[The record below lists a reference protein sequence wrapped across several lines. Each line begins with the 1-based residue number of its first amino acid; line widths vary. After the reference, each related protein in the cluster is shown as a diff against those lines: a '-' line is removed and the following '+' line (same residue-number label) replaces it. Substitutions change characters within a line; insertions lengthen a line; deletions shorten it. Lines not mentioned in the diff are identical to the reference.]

1 MVHFTRKDIS
11 KPISTQAPSLPSS
24 GHPRQAL
31 VLKHWFMASSVKQSQ
46 QPNSATFVKELAM
59 RFVALTVLSGLS
71 LLPCASAQENV
82 FRCEQLLDVRTLKL
96 LDNQDIVVKDGRVT
110 AVRPATRAS
119 ATTLAGICL
128 PGWID
133 LHTHLTMDPSGQG
146 FTEGYRVNPA
156 DIAYRAQANGMKT
169 LRAGFT
175 TVRDLGDGWGV
186 TMSLRN
192 AIRDGIAFG
201 PRIFTAGKSIATT
214 GGHADPTNGTSMKF
228 MGNPGPDAGVI
239 NSAEQARQA
248 VRQRYK
254 EGSDLIKITA
264 TGGVLSVAKNGL
276 NPQFQRDEIEAVI
289 ATAKD
294 YGFTVA
300 AHAHGAEGMRRAIE
314 AGVTSVEHGTFMDA
328 DLMRLMKSK
337 GTWYVPTLTAGAFVA
352 EKAEIPGF
360 YVPMVAAKARAIGP
374 QIAATLSKAYKA
386 GVPIAFGT
394 DAGVYPHGE
403 NATEFKLLLAAG
415 VPLAKAVQMATLNAA
430 KVLNESENIGEL
442 SAGRFADITVV
453 AKGSLEDVELLM
465 KPVLVVKGGVQVE

>member
-1 MVHFTRKDIS
+1 MLRITRTTIPLLIS
-11 KPISTQAPSLPSS
+11 IFL
-24 GHPRQAL
+24 GL
-31 VLKHWFMASSVKQSQ
+31 NASVYAQTSQSQ
-46 QPNSATFVKELAM
+46 I
-59 RFVALTVLSGLS
+59 
-71 LLPCASAQENV
+71 
-82 FRCEQLLDVRTLKL
+82 FRCKQLLDVKTLKL
-96 LDNQDIVVKDGRVT
+96 LNNQELIVVDGRIT
-110 AVRPATRAS
+110 EVRPATDVAAR
-119 ATTLAGICL
+119 TLDGICL

-146 FTEGYRVNPA
+146 FTERYRVNPA
-156 DIAYRAQANGMKT
+156 DIAYRAQSNGLIT

-175 TVRDLGDGWGV
+175 TVRDLGDAWSV

-192 AIRDGIAFG
+192 AIRDGGVVG

-214 GGHADPTNGTSMKF
+214 GGHADPTNGTAMKF

-239 NSAEQARQA
+239 NSAADARQA

-276 NPQFQRDEIEAVI
+276 NPQFQIDELEAIV

-300 AHAHGAEGMRRAIE
+300 AHAHGAEGMRRAVL
-314 AGVTSVEHGTFMDA
+314 AGVTSIEHGTFMDES
-328 DLMRLMKSK
+328 LMRLMKEK

-352 EKAEIPGF
+352 EKAEVPGF

-374 QIAATLSKAYKA
+374 QIAKTLGAAYKA

-394 DAGVYPHGE
+394 DAGVYPHGQ
-403 NATEFKLLLAAG
+403 NATEFKLLVQAG
-415 VPLAKAVQMATLNAA
+415 VPLNVAVQMATLNAA

-442 SAGRFADITVV
+442 SVGRYADITVV
-453 AKGSLEDVELLM
+453 PTGSLSDVELLM
-465 KPVLVVKGGVQVE
+465 KPIAVVKNGAVVMGE

>member
-1 MVHFTRKDIS
+1 MRTM
-11 KPISTQAPSLPSS
+11 SL
-24 GHPRQAL
+24 
-31 VLKHWFMASSVKQSQ
+31 
-46 QPNSATFVKELAM
+46 
-59 RFVALTVLSGLS
+59 LTVLGL
-71 LLPCASAQENV
+71 CAAQSATAQELV
-82 FRCEQLLDVRTLKL
+82 FRCEQLLDVRSLKL
-96 LDNQDIVVKDGRVT
+96 LDARDVVVKDGRILD
-110 AVRPATRAS
+110 VRPASKVA
-119 ATTLAGICL
+119 ATELAGICM

-146 FTEGYRVNPA
+146 FTEGFRINAA
-156 DIAYRAQANGMKT
+156 DVAYRAQLNGMKT

-175 TVRDLGDGWGV
+175 TVRDLGDAWGV
-186 TMSLRN
+186 SMSLRN
-192 AIRDGIAFG
+192 AIAEGTTKG
-201 PRIFTAGKSIATT
+201 PRIFTVGKSIATT
-214 GGHADPTNGTSMKF
+214 GGHADPTNGTSMRF

-239 NSAEQARQA
+239 NSADEARQA

-276 NPQFQRDEIEAVI
+276 NPQFQTDELEAII

-300 AHAHGAEGMRRAIE
+300 AHAHGAEGMRRAVL
-314 AGVTSVEHGTFMDA
+314 AGVTSIEHGTFMNDEI
-328 DLMRLMKSK
+328 MRLMKSK
-337 GTWYVPTLTAGAFVA
+337 GTWYVPTLKAGAFVA

-374 QIAATLSKAYKA
+374 QIATTLAKAYKA

-403 NATEFKLLLAAG
+403 NADEFKLLQAAG
-415 VPLAKAVQMATLNAA
+415 VPIAKAVQMATLNAA

-442 SAGRFADITVV
+442 SVGRFADITVV
-453 AKGSLEDVELLM
+453 AKGSLENVELLI
-465 KPVLVVKGGVQVE
+465 KPIAVVKGGQTIQ